1 MIIKLL
7 ILSENKLISNRF
19 LLNRKNNII
28 DGRDNIIKTEDE
40 HDQ

>member
-1 MIIKLL
+1 MNKSIIE
-7 ILSENKLISNRF
+7 S
-19 LLNRKNNII
+19 LNRKNNII

>member
-1 MIIKLL
+1 MNRSIIE
-7 ILSENKLISNRF
+7 S
-19 LLNRKNNII
+19 LNRKNNII